1 MTHPGPAAT
10 DSPVVRPLSSNRWT
24 ASALLVLTAAF
35 VVLAAGY
42 TLGGEG
48 LRHGLNVGVFD
59 NVMIAAGVLCVARG
73 VSLKDERLAW
83 ILLGSAVIAWGAADT
98 LWEFTVSNDPSPPF
112 PSYADIGF
120 LAVYPLAYA
129 AIILLLRSRAGGL
142 RSSLWL
148 DGVIGGLAV
157 AAAGSAVVF
166 QAVLNTLGGSPS
178 AVATN
183 LAYPLADLTLIAIV
197 VWALGV
203 TGWRPGR
210 TWGLIAAGLLVF
222 SLSDCL
228 YLYKTAI
235 GTYSDGSAS
244 DLGWVAGGLLLAWAA
259 WQPRAERRR
268 TAIHGWSLLIA
279 PVGFGLLGL
288 GVLVYDHF
296 HPVNALSLTLA
307 SLTILAVIA
316 RLGAGEGRE
325 TGGPE
330 GNFRLLHELQVGNPD
345 SGSQAAAPRVAARL
359 TRAEHRFRRTALRSL
374 QRPLSGSRPL
384 RQPPL

>member
-1 MTHPGPAAT
+1 MTHQGLAAT
-10 DSPVVRPLSSNRWT
+10 DIPVVRPLSSNRWT
-24 ASALLVLTAAF
+24 ASALLVLTAIF

-42 TLGGEG
+42 TLGDDGV
-48 LRHGLNVGVFD
+48 RHGLNVGVFD
-59 NVMIAAGVLCVARG
+59 NVMIAAGALCVARG
-73 VSLKDERLAW
+73 VWLKDERLAW

-129 AIILLLRSRAGGL
+129 AIVLLLRSRAGGL

-157 AAAGSAVVF
+157 AAVGSAVVF
-166 QAVLNTLGGSPS
+166 QAVLNTLGGPPS

-235 GTYSDGSAS
+235 GSLFGRLS
-244 DLGWVAGGLLLAWAA
+244 LR
-259 WQPRAERRR
+259 PRVGRRR
-268 TAIHGWSLLIA
+268 SA
-279 PVGFGLLGL
+279 
-288 GVLVYDHF
+288 
-296 HPVNALSLTLA
+296 
-307 SLTILAVIA
+307 A
-316 RLGAGEGRE
+316 RLGGLAATSRAA
-325 TGGPE
+325 PD
-330 GNFRLLHELQVGNPD
+330 GNPRLVASHR
-345 SGSQAAAPRVAARL
+345 SGRLRLCSASACSSTTTSAP
-359 TRAEHRFRRTALRSL
+359 
-374 QRPLSGSRPL
+374 
-384 RQPPL
+384 